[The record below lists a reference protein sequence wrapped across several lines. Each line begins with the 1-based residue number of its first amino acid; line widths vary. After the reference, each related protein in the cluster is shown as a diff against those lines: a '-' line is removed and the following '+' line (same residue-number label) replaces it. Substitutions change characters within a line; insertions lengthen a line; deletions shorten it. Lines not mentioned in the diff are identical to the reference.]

1 MHTATQAQ
9 NVCTPSIVC
18 YCYQILI
25 VHQREATTT
34 AKKMCI
40 TFTLDNVYYG
50 KHAETDTYY
59 YSSQYC
65 TYIHDVYSTS
75 ISDNKYRTNKK
86 NTNNNI
92 AITNTQTHIDT

>member
-1 MHTATQAQ
+1 MHTATEAQ

-18 YCYQILI
+18 VCTLSITKFSLCI
-25 VHQREATTT
+25 RE
-34 AKKMCI
+34 KQQQQQKMCI

-86 NTNNNI
+86 KYE
-92 AITNTQTHIDT
+92 